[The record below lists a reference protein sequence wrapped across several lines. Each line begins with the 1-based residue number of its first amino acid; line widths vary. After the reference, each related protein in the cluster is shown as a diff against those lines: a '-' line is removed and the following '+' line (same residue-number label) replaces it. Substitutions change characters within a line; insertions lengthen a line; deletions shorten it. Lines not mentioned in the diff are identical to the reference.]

1 VASRQ
6 KKPSVMSSI
15 SNGLLPG
22 EDPDIRKDVTA
33 LVADPSKWLDTPN
46 SQLGGNKPKD
56 LIGTDR
62 EQLLR
67 DLLRAIKYGMPT

>member
-1 VASRQ
+1 M
-6 KKPSVMSSI
+6 PSTV
-15 SNGLLPG
+15 NGLLPG
-22 EDPDIRKDVTA
+22 EKANIRQEIKTLIA
-33 LVADPSKWLDTPN
+33 EPAKWLDMPN
-46 SQLGGNKPKD
+46 DQLGGLKPRD